1 MSHDFGPDLEH
12 ALATERGYLLR
23 LAHAQLRNAQWA
35 EDVVQEAALAA
46 WQSVAQFEGRSTL
59 RTWLVGILR
68 FKILDALR
76 AQMKQAVSIDAL
88 EVQGELSALEDQLLF
103 NAQGRWQEQPMA
115 WWDDSGAPD
124 SALLQKQVLH
134 HVQWCLDVMP
144 EKSAQVFL
152 MREYLGCESTEIV
165 HHTGLQAGHVR
176 VILMRARLALRTC
189 LEMRMAQVQSSNQTP
204 VQLPAQRQNQSKE
217 AA

>member
-1 MSHDFGPDLEH
+1 MPHDFGPDLEH

-23 LAHAQLRNAQWA
+23 LAHAQLRNTQWA

-76 AQMKQAVSIDAL
+76 AQMKQAISIDAL
-88 EVQGELSALEDQLLF
+88 DVQGELSALEDQLLF
-103 NAQGRWQEQPMA
+103 NAQGRWLDQPMA
-115 WWDDSGAPD
+115 WWDGSGAPD
-124 SALLQKQVLH
+124 SALLQKQVLYQ
-134 HVQWCLDVMP
+134 VQLCLDVLP
-144 EKSAQVFL
+144 AKSAQVFL
-152 MREYLGCESTEIV
+152 MREYLGCDGTEIV
-165 HHTGLQAGHVR
+165 RHTGLQAGHVR

-189 LEMRMAQVQSSNQTP
+189 LELRMAQAQSPSQAQVQR
-204 VQLPAQRQNQSKE
+204 PAQRQNQSKE